1 MTNNVF
7 EQAQAEIRRDSK
19 RIDEEFDRIWNE
31 TENMEK
37 NMKEQ
42 EESTRPMTFQEIAE
56 LHNRI
61 ATAEM
66 HQRQV
71 EDFQRQVEDFQRQ
84 ILDSN
89 F

>member
-71 EDFQRQVEDFQRQ
+71 EDFQRQ